1 MLGAMALPLEDYA
14 LIGDTQSAALV
25 GRDGSIDWLCWP
37 RFDSDACF
45 AALLGDAS
53 HGRWLL
59 APAGGVLE
67 VTRRYRPGSLVL
79 ETDYR
84 TEDGVVRVVD
94 CMPPRGR
101 EPDLVRVVY
110 GLKGSVPMRMEL
122 LAHFGYGDRSPWVR
136 FHDDHASA
144 RAGPDAVALRTPVRL
159 QRRGGAFTADFPVA
173 PGARV
178 PFVLAWHPSHEP
190 PPPPLDALA
199 AVDDTEA
206 WWKEWS
212 SRLTVTGPWHEP
224 LQRSLITL
232 KALSYSPT
240 GGIVAAPT
248 ASLPLSSG
256 GRPGD
261 ARFCWLRDA
270 TSALQALL
278 DGGHLDQARA
288 WRDWL
293 VRAVA
298 GEPAELQSSYGVA
311 GERRFPE
318 QELPW
323 LPGYE
328 GSRPVRIGH
337 APLRSPAT
345 EDVAE
350 VMGCFLEAARRGLPP
365 SGDGWALQRALLEH
379 LEGGWLQPPAEGP
392 SLTYRKVMAWVAVD
406 RALESAARFGLDAPA
421 ERWKRLRADLHAE
434 VCREGFDSRRGAFTR
449 EYGGKGLDARL
460 LRLGRL
466 GFLPADDAR
475 VRGTV
480 EAVEREL
487 GEGDFVR
494 QDDSRGAGVSLVCSF
509 WLADSQ
515 HLMGRR
521 DEARVLFERLLRV
534 RNDVGLLPEEYDPR
548 QRRMAGHFPHTS
560 SHVALVQTAMG
571 LSRTTAPGG

>member
-1 MLGAMALPLEDYA
+1 MALPLEDYA

-25 GRDGSIDWLCWP
+25 GKDGSIDWLCWP

-59 APAGGVLE
+59 APAGGVTK

-79 ETDYR
+79 ETDYE

-94 CMPPRGR
+94 CMPPRSR
-101 EPDLVRVVY
+101 EPDLVRVVQ

-122 LAHFGYGDRSPWVR
+122 LTHFGYGDRSPWVR
-136 FHDDHASA
+136 LHEDHASA
-144 RAGPDAVALRTPVRL
+144 RAGPDSVALRTPVKV
-159 QRRGGAFTADFPVA
+159 QRRSGSFTADFPVD
-173 PGARV
+173 PGARI
-178 PFVLAWHPSHEP
+178 PFVLSWHPSHEP
-190 PPPPLDALA
+190 PPPALEALA
-199 AVDDTEA
+199 AVEDTEA

-212 SRLTVTGPWHEP
+212 SRLVATGPWHEP

-232 KALSYSPT
+232 KALTYSPT

-248 ASLPLSSG
+248 TSLPLASG

-261 ARFCWLRDA
+261 ARICWLRDA
-270 TSALQALL
+270 TSTLQALL
-278 DGGHLDQARA
+278 DGGYLDEARA

-298 GEPAELQSSYGVA
+298 GEPDELQSSYGVA

-337 APLRSPAT
+337 APHRGLSN
-345 EDVAE
+345 EDVGE
-350 VMGCFLEAARRGLPP
+350 VMGSFHESARRGLPP
-365 SGDGWALQRALLEH
+365 SSDAWALQRAMLEH
-379 LEGGWLQPPAEGP
+379 LEGRWLQPSATGPA
-392 SLTYRKVMAWVAVD
+392 LTYSKVMAWVAVD
-406 RALESAARFGLDAPA
+406 RTLETAARFGLDAPM
-421 ERWKRLRADLHAE
+421 ERWKKLRADVHAE
-434 VCREGFDSRRGAFTR
+434 VCREGFDSRRGAFAR
-449 EYGGKGLDARL
+449 ELGGRGLDARL
-460 LRLGRL
+460 LRLARL

-480 EAVEREL
+480 EAVAREL

-494 QDDSRGAGVSLVCSF
+494 QDDSKGAGVSLVCSF
-509 WLADSQ
+509 WLADSL

-521 DEARVLFERLLRV
+521 DEARVLFERLLNV

-548 QRRMAGHFPHTS
+548 QRRMAGNFPHTS
-560 SHVALVQTAMG
+560 SHVALVQAAMG
-571 LSRTTAPGG
+571 LSRATALTE